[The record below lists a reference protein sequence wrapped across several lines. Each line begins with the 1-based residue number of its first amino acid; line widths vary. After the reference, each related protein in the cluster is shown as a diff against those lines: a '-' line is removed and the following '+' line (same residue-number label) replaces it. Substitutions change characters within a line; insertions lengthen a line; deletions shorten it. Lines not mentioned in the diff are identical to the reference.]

1 MCENNFAPGPKQQS
15 VKEKM
20 SRRRGSEGQYLFRE
34 FDFYS
39 LQERQ
44 LQQMAMAIA
53 NADPGGIITGD
64 VDQSVKQFSE
74 QFSLDAPQLIE
85 GAVSVTVNEAKVDV
99 TGDIRFGAFGPGTH
113 YAAGIEVSY
122 YVPYSGEK
130 AMFNCKPSTWSSVLP
145 VAELG
150 EAELKMIFARPDQD
164 VAVTKVEFD
173 RELSLIKQYLE
184 WLRENCRTFNLALAT
199 QALGQIESRRSRLA
213 QISQGVQSLGVPI
226 RRAVTPAERTHPS
239 SSTHRSPRA
248 AEAVPAVRYDVALS
262 FAGENRRYVEEVANG
277 LKAVGVSVFYDG
289 FERADLWGKNLIEH
303 LAEIY
308 GKRSRFVVMF
318 ISKEYVEK
326 AWTTHER
333 RHAQDRALLAQSEYI
348 LPARFDDTAVPGM
361 TTTVGFQDLRHMRP
375 GELVDIV
382 VAKLRQL

>member
-1 MCENNFAPGPKQQS
+1 
-15 VKEKM
+15 
-20 SRRRGSEGQYLFRE
+20 
-34 FDFYS
+34 
-39 LQERQ
+39 
-44 LQQMAMAIA
+44 
-53 NADPGGIITGD
+53 
-64 VDQSVKQFSE
+64 
-74 QFSLDAPQLIE
+74 
-85 GAVSVTVNEAKVDV
+85 
-99 TGDIRFGAFGPGTH
+99 
-113 YAAGIEVSY
+113 
-122 YVPYSGEK
+122 
-130 AMFNCKPSTWSSVLP
+130 MFNCKPSTWSSVLP

-361 TTTVGFQDLRHMRP
+361 TMTVGFQDLRHMRP